1 MEPNPNDEGHG
12 ALRVGVV
19 CGVVALATTALAAID
34 PSRSVMVTWLIA
46 CGFVLVFGVLVTVRV
61 LTTAGRTTWRPIT
74 GVVLV
79 ACSILLVA
87 GAAMARLL

>member
-1 MEPNPNDEGHG
+1 M
-12 ALRVGVV
+12 GVV
-19 CGVVALATTALAAID
+19 CGTLALATVVLAVVD
-34 PSRSVMVTWLIA
+34 PSRAVMVTWLIA

-61 LTTAGRTTWRPIT
+61 LTKTGRTTWRPIT

-87 GAAMARLL
+87 GTAMAQLL

>member
-1 MEPNPNDEGHG
+1 MEPDGNDEGHG
-12 ALRVGVV
+12 ALRVGIV
-19 CGVVALATTALAAID
+19 CGTLALATVVLAVVG
-34 PSRSVMVTWLIA
+34 PSRAVMVTWLVA
-46 CGFVLVFGVLVTVRV
+46 CGFVLAFGLLVTVRV
-61 LTTAGRTTWRPIT
+61 LTRTGRTTWRPIT

>member
-1 MEPNPNDEGHG
+1 MEPDRNDEGHG

-19 CGVVALATTALAAID
+19 CGTLALATVVLAAVD
-34 PSRSVMVTWLIA
+34 ASRAVMVTWLVA

-61 LTTAGRTTWRPIT
+61 LTLTGRTTWRPIT

-87 GAAMARLL
+87 GAAMAQLL

>member
-1 MEPNPNDEGHG
+1 MEPDGNDEGRG

-19 CGVVALATTALAAID
+19 CGTLAVTTVVLATVD
-34 PSRSVMVTWLIA
+34 PSRAVMVAWLIA

-61 LTTAGRTTWRPIT
+61 LTRTGHTTWRPIT
-74 GVVLV
+74 GVVMV

-87 GAAMARLL
+87 GAAMAQLL

>member
-1 MEPNPNDEGHG
+1 MEPDRNDEGHG
-12 ALRVGVV
+12 ALRVGIV
-19 CGVVALATTALAAID
+19 CGTLALATVVLAAVD
-34 PSRSVMVTWLIA
+34 PSRAVMVTWLVA

-61 LTTAGRTTWRPIT
+61 LTLTGRTTWRPIT

-87 GAAMARLL
+87 GAAMAQLL

>member
-1 MEPNPNDEGHG
+1 MEPDRNDEGHG
-12 ALRVGVV
+12 ALRVGIV
-19 CGVVALATTALAAID
+19 CGTLALATVVLAAVD
-34 PSRSVMVTWLIA
+34 PSRAVMVTWLVA

-61 LTTAGRTTWRPIT
+61 LTMTGRTTWRPIT

-87 GAAMARLL
+87 GAAMAQLL

>member
-1 MEPNPNDEGHG
+1 MEADPNDDGHG

-19 CGVVALATTALAAID
+19 CALVALATTALAAID
-34 PSRSVMVTWLIA
+34 PSRSVMVAWLVA
-46 CGFVLVFGVLVTVRV
+46 RGFLLVFGVLVTVRV
-61 LTTAGRTTWRPIT
+61 LTRAGRTTWRPIT

>member
-1 MEPNPNDEGHG
+1 M
-12 ALRVGVV
+12 GVV
-19 CGVVALATTALAAID
+19 CGTLALLTVVLAGVD
-34 PSRSVMVTWLIA
+34 PSRAVMVTWFVA

-61 LTTAGRTTWRPIT
+61 LTRTGRTTWRPIT

>member
-1 MEPNPNDEGHG
+1 MEPVRNDEGRG

-19 CGVVALATTALAAID
+19 CGTVALTTVVLAAVD
-34 PSRSVMVTWLIA
+34 PSRAVMVAWLIA

-61 LTTAGRTTWRPIT
+61 LTRTGRTTWRPIT

-87 GAAMARLL
+87 GAAMAQLL

>member
-1 MEPNPNDEGHG
+1 MEPDRNDEGHG
-12 ALRVGVV
+12 ALRVGIV
-19 CGVVALATTALAAID
+19 CGTLALATVVLAAID
-34 PSRSVMVTWLIA
+34 PSFAVMVTWLVA

-61 LTTAGRTTWRPIT
+61 LTMTGRTTWRPIT

-87 GAAMARLL
+87 GAAMAHLL

>member
-1 MEPNPNDEGHG
+1 MEPDGNDEGRG

-19 CGVVALATTALAAID
+19 CGTLAFATVVLAVVD
-34 PSRSVMVTWLIA
+34 PSRAVMVTWLIA

-61 LTTAGRTTWRPIT
+61 LTRTGRTTWMPIT

-79 ACSILLVA
+79 ACSILLIA
-87 GAAMARLL
+87 GAAMAQLL

>member
-1 MEPNPNDEGHG
+1 M
-12 ALRVGVV
+12 GVL
-19 CGVVALATTALAAID
+19 CGTLALATVVLAAVG
-34 PSRSVMVTWLIA
+34 PSRAVMVTWLVA

-61 LTTAGRTTWRPIT
+61 LTMTGRTTWRPIT

-87 GAAMARLL
+87 GSAMAQLL

>member
-1 MEPNPNDEGHG
+1 M
-12 ALRVGVV
+12 GVV
-19 CGVVALATTALAAID
+19 CGTLALSTVVLAVID
-34 PSRSVMVTWLIA
+34 PSRAVMVTWLIA

-61 LTTAGRTTWRPIT
+61 LTRTGRTTWRPIT

-87 GAAMARLL
+87 GAAMAQLL

>member
-1 MEPNPNDEGHG
+1 M
-12 ALRVGVV
+12 
-19 CGVVALATTALAAID
+19 VA
-34 PSRSVMVTWLIA
+34 WLVA

-61 LTTAGRTTWRPIT
+61 LTRTGRTTWRPIT

-87 GAAMARLL
+87 GAAMAQLL

>member
-1 MEPNPNDEGHG
+1 MEPHPDDDGRG
-12 ALRVGVV
+12 ALRVGIVCAAIAVATVV
-19 CGVVALATTALAAID
+19 LAATD
-34 PSRSVMVTWLIA
+34 PSRSTMVIWLVA
-46 CGFVLVFGVLVTVRV
+46 AAVVLAFGVLVTVRI
-61 LTTAGRTTWRPIT
+61 LTKAGRTTWRPIT

>member
-1 MEPNPNDEGHG
+1 MDADGNDEGRG

-19 CGVVALATTALAAID
+19 CGTLALVTVVLAVVG
-34 PSRSVMVTWLIA
+34 PSRTVMVVWLVA

-61 LTTAGRTTWRPIT
+61 LTMTGRTTWRPIT

-87 GAAMARLL
+87 GAAMAQLL

>member
-1 MEPNPNDEGHG
+1 MEPDRNDEGHG

-19 CGVVALATTALAAID
+19 CGTLALATVVLAAVD
-34 PSRSVMVTWLIA
+34 ASRAVMVTWLVA

-61 LTTAGRTTWRPIT
+61 LTMTGRTTWRPIT

-87 GAAMARLL
+87 GAAMAQLL

>member
-1 MEPNPNDEGHG
+1 MEPDRNDEGHG
-12 ALRVGVV
+12 ALRVGIV
-19 CGVVALATTALAAID
+19 CGTMALATVVLAAVD
-34 PSRSVMVTWLIA
+34 PSRAVMVTWLVA

-61 LTTAGRTTWRPIT
+61 LTMTGRTRWRPIT

-87 GAAMARLL
+87 GAAMAQLL